1 MTALEARVVHRVGAL
16 ELDLA
21 FDAADDEIVAIV
33 GPNGAGKTTLLRILA
48 GLRALDDGV
57 LTLDGTVLDQP
68 ATDTFVPPERRPIGV
83 VFEDGL
89 LFAHLSAR
97 ENVAFGLRARG
108 TKKRVARA
116 QADELL
122 ARVGLTDHADAR
134 PSELSGGQIQ
144 RVALVRALAIS
155 PRVLLL
161 DEPLASL
168 DAAARIDMR
177 RVLREHLTTYA
188 GVRLLVTH
196 DPVEALT
203 LADRVI
209 VVERGTIVQSGPP
222 AELRAHPRSGYVAQ
236 LLGINLVSGELDDKQ
251 RLQLGGG
258 TALEVAAH
266 EPVPAGPVLAVI
278 EPNAVTLAI
287 DQPASSARNTWAT
300 TVVDLDHEPGR
311 VRVRLGE
318 PVPLLA
324 DVTPGAVDQLAL
336 RPGAPVWVAVKA
348 TAIDVSPR

>member
-1 MTALEARVVHRVGAL
+1 
-16 ELDLA
+16 
-21 FDAADDEIVAIV
+21 
-33 GPNGAGKTTLLRILA
+33 
-48 GLRALDDGV
+48 
-57 LTLDGTVLDQP
+57 
-68 ATDTFVPPERRPIGV
+68 
-83 VFEDGL
+83 
-89 LFAHLSAR
+89 
-97 ENVAFGLRARG
+97 
-108 TKKRVARA
+108 
-116 QADELL
+116 
-122 ARVGLTDHADAR
+122 
-134 PSELSGGQIQ
+134 
-144 RVALVRALAIS
+144 
-155 PRVLLL
+155 
-161 DEPLASL
+161 
-168 DAAARIDMR
+168 
-177 RVLREHLTTYA
+177 
-188 GVRLLVTH
+188 LLVTH

-258 TALEVAAH
+258 TALEVAAR
-266 EPVPAGPVLAVI
+266 EAVPAGPVVAVI

-300 TVVDLDHEPGR
+300 TVVDLDQEPGR